1 MARAAKA
8 TTPFDDT
15 QTLFG
20 RNVLG
25 PIVAQFGLLI
35 WLYAVEAE
43 AAHKTLL
50 LFCARGGVGVREA
63 FERVL
68 AKLCLPLGLRR
79 ENIMVS
85 GLVPARG
92 GLLARGESGV
102 GGADRESC

>member
-79 ENIMVS
+79 ENIMILR
-85 GLVPARG
+85 LVAGRAAP
-92 GLLARGESGV
+92 LAPGKS
-102 GGADRESC
+102 ASQ